1 MSTAPAPAPKEQFLV
16 ISAMGQQTTALA
28 TMLTRLC
35 MEQRCLIVSSRMSRH
50 GTCTAILL
58 QVSGNW
64 DALARLES
72 LLPPLAKRENL
83 KLSMCRSQ
91 PLEERP
97 SALPYNVFVT
107 AAQRPELI
115 AELCSFFQQLGI
127 EIEDLFSF
135 TYLAQHTGTAMLN
148 LTLTI
153 AIPVKTQLSW
163 LREQFLDFCDELNLD
178 AAIEPWRPLH

>member
-1 MSTAPAPAPKEQFLV
+1 MSTVPSPREQFLV
-16 ISAMGQQTTALA
+16 INALGQQTTALA
-28 TMLTRLC
+28 SMLTRLC

-50 GTCTAILL
+50 GTCTALLL

-64 DALARLES
+64 DALARLET
-72 LLPPLAKRENL
+72 LLPPLAKREHFT
-83 KLSMCRSQ
+83 LSMYRSSA
-91 PLEERP
+91 LEERP

-107 AAQRPELI
+107 AAQRPELV
-115 AELCSFFQQLGI
+115 AELCTFFQHLEIDI
-127 EIEDLFSF
+127 EEMFSF

-178 AAIEPWRPLH
+178 AVMEPWRPLH